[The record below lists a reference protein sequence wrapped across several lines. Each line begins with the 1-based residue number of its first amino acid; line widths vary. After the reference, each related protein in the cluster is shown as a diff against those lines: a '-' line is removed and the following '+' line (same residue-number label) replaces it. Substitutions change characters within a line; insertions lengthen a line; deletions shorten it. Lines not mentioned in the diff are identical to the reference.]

1 MTRPRRG
8 VTLQNLHQVDRYFY
22 QALKDNRLF
31 KETSVEATRK
41 VFRAKEAFQKLPG
54 VNWKNE
60 TVKKNT
66 MRIRQV
72 ALQAWIDTY
81 VPKEKWQRCLLTLRQ
96 HKSRKKLQLK
106 RLDLQLDVYLTV
118 KALAKK
124 LELSLGEVIYKLA
137 KPKLDRIYKVAF
149 IEELE
154 TRRKKN
160 IREKSKK

>member
-1 MTRPRRG
+1 MARPRRG

-31 KETSVEATRK
+31 KEASVETTRK

-60 TVKKNT
+60 TVKKTT
-66 MRIRQV
+66 MRLRQA

-96 HKSRKKLQLK
+96 HKSKKKLKLK
-106 RLDLQLDVYLTV
+106 RLDLQLEVYLTV

-137 KPKLDRIYKVAF
+137 KPKLDRIYKMEFEKA
-149 IEELE
+149 LGMGQKKKGN
-154 TRRKKN
+154 RKRN
-160 IREKSKK
+160 

>member
-1 MTRPRRG
+1 MARPRRG

-22 QALKDNRLF
+22 QALQDNRLF
-31 KETSVEATRK
+31 KENSVETTRK
-41 VFRAKEAFQKLPG
+41 VFRAKGAFRKLPSI
-54 VNWKNE
+54 NWKNE

-66 MRIRQV
+66 MRIRQI
-72 ALQAWIDTY
+72 ALQDWIDTY

-124 LELSLGEVIYKLA
+124 LGLSLGEVIFKLA
-137 KPKLDRIYKVAF
+137 KPKLDKIYRVEF
-149 IEELE
+149 EGELGV
-154 TRRKKN
+154 KK
-160 IREKSKK
+160 KKKLLK